1 MVTLKGVIEALLF
14 SSRKALTPKEIV
26 SVLKAASEFADQ
38 TTKSSAS
45 VQAREEDIV
54 PVLQALAREYTELG
68 RSFQLIEQASGWQL
82 TSRPDY
88 QAWVRQLFPELRPAR
103 LSTPA
108 LETLSIIAYRQ
119 PITKADI
126 EAIRG
131 VTVDG
136 ILQKLLDSGLARIA
150 GRAEIPGRP
159 LLYETTHHFLEHF
172 GLRKLNELPNIAE
185 LRDVPLPRAKEADA
199 PARPVPEAMQKTL
212 DLSEQ
217 TPTSEQTIRGPTT
230 PSQDLKLKETQG
242 GTVQTIVG
250 RHSEPD

>member
-1 MVTLKGVIEALLF
+1 MVTLKAVIEAMLF
-14 SSRKALTPKEIV
+14 SSHKALTPKEIV
-26 SVLKAASEFADQ
+26 SVLKAASELADE
-38 TTKSSAS
+38 TTSGNAGLRAGEGE
-45 VQAREEDIV
+45 VVAA
-54 PVLQALAREYTELG
+54 LQALAREYTELG
-68 RSFQLIEQASGWQL
+68 RSFQLLEQASGWQL

-88 QAWVRQLFPELRPAR
+88 QVWVRQLIPELRPAR

-136 ILQKLLDSGLARIA
+136 ILQKLLDSGLIKIA

-159 LLYETTHHFLEHF
+159 LLYETTQHFLEHF
-172 GLRKLNELPNIAE
+172 GLRALNELPNISE
-185 LRDVPLPRAKEADA
+185 LRDLPLPRAKEAAA
-199 PARPVPEAMQKTL
+199 PSASVPGAIQETL

-217 TPTSEQTIRGPTT
+217 RPSNEQTGTT
-230 PSQDLKLKETQG
+230 APQKIPS
-242 GTVQTIVG
+242 
-250 RHSEPD
+250 

>member
-1 MVTLKGVIEALLF
+1 MVTLKAVIEALLF
-14 SSRKALTPKEIV
+14 SSHKPLTPKEIV
-26 SVLKAASEFADQ
+26 SALKAASESADE
-38 TTKSSAS
+38 TAKSELS
-45 VQAREEDIV
+45 VSPRESEV
-54 PVLQALAREYTELG
+54 VQVLQALAREYTEMG
-68 RSFQLIEQASGWQL
+68 RSFQLAEHASGWQL

-88 QAWVRQLFPELRPAR
+88 QAWVRQLFPELRPTR

-136 ILQKLLDSGLARIA
+136 ILQKLLDSGLTKIA

-159 LLYETTHHFLEHF
+159 LLYETTQHFLEHF
-172 GLRKLNELPNIAE
+172 GLRTLDELPNVSE
-185 LRDVPLPRAKEADA
+185 LRGLSLPRAKEEAL
-199 PARPVPEAMQKTL
+199 PAHPEKEAIQETL

-217 TPTSEQTIRGPTT
+217 RSTGEQPNQDTITPRKI
-230 PSQDLKLKETQG
+230 PS
-242 GTVQTIVG
+242 
-250 RHSEPD
+250 

>member
-14 SSRKALTPKEIV
+14 SSHKALTPKEIL
-26 SVLKAASEFADQ
+26 SVLKAAAEFADE
-38 TTKSSAS
+38 TTQSSAS

-136 ILQKLLDSGLARIA
+136 ILQKLLDSGLTKIA

-159 LLYETTHHFLEHF
+159 LLYETTRHFLEHF
-172 GLRKLNELPNIAE
+172 GLRTLNELPNIAE
-185 LRDVPLPRAKEADA
+185 LRDVPLPMAKEADA
-199 PARPVPEAMQKTL
+199 SARPIPEAMQETL

-217 TPTSEQTIRGPTT
+217 TPTGEETIRAQPHPHKT
-230 PSQDLKLKETQG
+230 PS
-242 GTVQTIVG
+242 
-250 RHSEPD
+250 